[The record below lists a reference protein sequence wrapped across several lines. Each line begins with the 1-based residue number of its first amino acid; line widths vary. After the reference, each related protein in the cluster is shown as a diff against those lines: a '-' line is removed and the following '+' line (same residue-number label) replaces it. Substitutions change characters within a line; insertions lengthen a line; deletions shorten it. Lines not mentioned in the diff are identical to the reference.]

1 MNPQGTAPRP
11 VPGTIG
17 TLARD
22 LFGLEPLEIRALPG
36 ERDRNYLLRN
46 PDPCVLK
53 LTDAREPLGPLEA
66 QVAALRHLDA
76 ASLPVRTPRVIGDLH
91 TVENAW
97 QEEGTPSR
105 PAIVRLVEYVEGT
118 PLAEALAAAE
128 GPPGEVRRSLAGS
141 VGRALAQ
148 VDRALATFEHPGAD
162 RSLIWDLRRGVEVVE
177 ARLAGIEDAGRRRLI
192 ERVLDLVR
200 AEVRPAELRTGIIHG
215 DANDHNLLAEAGG
228 GPGDP
233 EGAGPRRAPAA
244 GPGHPPGYSPGHP
257 PGLVLTG
264 LIDFGDLSRS
274 WLVAE
279 PAIAAAYLLLDDPDP
294 VGVAA
299 RLAAGYH
306 AALPL
311 EDGELQAFLPLAC
324 LRLAVSVAISGER
337 ADAARDN
344 PYLAVSEAPAWRA
357 LERLLAP
364 EGGPRAHAA
373 PAAATRRIR
382 AICEARAPDAPTPER
397 IRELRSKHLGPNL
410 SLSYRRPLHIVGA
423 YMQHLWDADG
433 RRYLDGVNNVPHVGH
448 QHPRVVEAVTRQSA
462 LLNTNTRYL
471 HPLIVELAERL
482 TDTLPEPLS
491 VCWFVNSGSEA
502 NDLALRLA
510 RAHTGRRGVVALE
523 GGYHGHTSALIEVSP
538 YKFDGPGGSGA
549 PPHVRVAPLPDPWR
563 GRHTGTGPETGPL
576 YAAEVARAARSLE
589 EAGSPVAAFICEPVL
604 SCGGQIVPPE
614 GFLEEAF
621 RAIRAAGGVTI
632 ADEVQIGFGRLG
644 THMWGF
650 QARGAVPDIV
660 TMGKPMGN
668 GHPVAAVVT
677 TPEIAASFDNGM
689 EFFSTFGGNPVSCAA
704 ALAVLDVMQEEAL
717 QEHALREG
725 ALLLKGLR
733 ELAGRHAAIGEV
745 RGSGLFLGVELVRD
759 RERREPAAELA
770 ADVVNVLRDEGVL
783 LSTDGPDRN
792 VLKIKPPLAFGR
804 GDAELLVDALDRG
817 LAEPLDRAS
826 GAALDRASGAGDR
839 PRTGPLP

>member
-1 MNPQGTAPRP
+1 MNPRGTAPRP
-11 VPGTIG
+11 VPGTVG

-36 ERDRNYLLRN
+36 ECDRNYLIRT
-46 PDPCVLK
+46 PAPCVLK
-53 LTDAREPLGPLEA
+53 LTDASEPLGPLEA
-66 QVAALRHLDA
+66 QVAALHHLDA
-76 ASLPVRTPRVIGDLH
+76 ASLPLRTPRVIGELH

-97 QEEGTPSR
+97 QEEGTPPR

-118 PLAEALAAAE
+118 PLAKALAADQPA
-128 GPPGEVRRSLAGS
+128 PGDRRSRGESRRSLAGA
-141 VGRALAQ
+141 VGHALAH
-148 VDRALATFEHPGAD
+148 VDRALATFEHSGAD
-162 RSLIWDLRRGVEVVE
+162 RSLIWDLRRGIAVVE
-177 ARLAGIEDAGRRRLI
+177 ARLAGIEDTGRRGLL

-200 AEVRPAELRTGIIHG
+200 AEVRPEELRTGIIHG
-215 DANDHNLLAEAGG
+215 DANDHNLLVEAGA

-233 EGAGPRRAPAA
+233 PS
-244 GPGHPPGYSPGHP
+244 HPPA
-257 PGLVLTG
+257 LVLSG
-264 LIDFGDLSRS
+264 LIDFGDLTRS

-299 RLAAGYH
+299 RVAAGYD
-306 AALPL
+306 AVLPL
-311 EDGELQAFLPLAC
+311 EDGEQQAFLPLVC
-324 LRLAVSVAISGER
+324 LRLAVSVAISSER
-337 ADAARDN
+337 ADAVRDN

-364 EGGPRAHAA
+364 EGGPGAHAA
-373 PAAATRRIR
+373 PAAATRRVR
-382 AICEARAPDAPTPER
+382 AICEARAPGAPLSER

-448 QHPRVVEAVTRQSA
+448 QHPRVVEAVARQAA

-482 TDTLPEPLS
+482 TATLPEPLS

-510 RAHTGRRGVVALE
+510 RAHTGRRGIVALE

-538 YKFDGPGGSGA
+538 YKFDGRGGSGP

-563 GRHTGTGPETGPL
+563 GRHTGTGPETGAL
-576 YAAEVARAARSLE
+576 YAAEVAHAARSLD

-621 RAIRAAGGVTI
+621 RAIRAAGGVAI

-650 QARGAVPDIV
+650 EARGAVPDIV

-677 TPEIAASFDNGM
+677 TPEIAASFDTGM

-704 ALAVLDVMQEEAL
+704 ALTVLDVMQEEAL

-725 ALLLKGLR
+725 AFLLRGLR
-733 ELAGRHAAIGEV
+733 ELAGRHEAIGDV

-759 RERREPAAELA
+759 REGQAPAAELA
-770 ADVVNVLRDEGVL
+770 SDVVNVLRDEPVL

-804 GDAELLVDALDRG
+804 DDAELLVDALDRG
-817 LAEPLDRAS
+817 LTAAATARPARA
-826 GAALDRASGAGDR
+826 GRGR
-839 PRTGPLP
+839 

>member
-53 LTDAREPLGPLEA
+53 LTDAREPLEPLQA

-97 QEEGTPSR
+97 QEEGTPPR

-118 PLAEALAAAE
+118 PLAEALPATE
-128 GPPGEVRRSLAGS
+128 GPPARGGRGALGDAGAADSSGALAGDRGSPGEVRRSLAGS

-148 VDRALATFEHPGAD
+148 VDRALATFEHPGAE

-177 ARLAGIEDAGRRRLI
+177 ARLAGIEDAGRRRLL
-192 ERVLDLVR
+192 ERVLDLVH

-215 DANDHNLLAEAGG
+215 DANDHNLLVEAGG
-228 GPGDP
+228 GPG
-233 EGAGPRRAPAA
+233 
-244 GPGHPPGYSPGHP
+244 HPPA
-257 PGLVLTG
+257 LVLTG
-264 LIDFGDLSRS
+264 LIDFGDLTRS

-299 RLAAGYH
+299 RVAAGYH

-311 EDGELQAFLPLAC
+311 EDGELQAFLPLVC
-324 LRLAVSVAISGER
+324 LRLAVSVAISSER

-364 EGGPRAHAA
+364 EGGPRAQAA

-382 AICEARAPDAPTPER
+382 ATCEARAPDAPTPER

-433 RRYLDGVNNVPHVGH
+433 RRYLDAVNNVPHVGH
-448 QHPRVVEAVTRQSA
+448 QHPRVVEAVARQAA

-482 TDTLPEPLS
+482 TATLPEPLS

-510 RAHTGRRGVVALE
+510 RAHTGRRGIVALE

-563 GRHTGTGPETGPL
+563 GRHTGSGPESGAL

-621 RAIRAAGGVTI
+621 RAIRAAGGVAI

-644 THMWGF
+644 THFWGF

-725 ALLLKGLR
+725 AFLLNGLR
-733 ELAGRHAAIGEV
+733 ELAGRHEAIGDV

-759 RERREPAAELA
+759 REGREPAAELA

-804 GDAELLVDALDRG
+804 DDAELFVEALDRG
-817 LAEPLDRAS
+817 LA
-826 GAALDRASGAGDR
+826 AALGRAPGAGD
-839 PRTGPLP
+839 